1 MKNRYKG
8 TFTFSENQYFTYENN
23 VDGLPQIEDFG
34 ESGSIH
40 KMNEKINP
48 QRFAD
53 FWAIS

>member
-8 TFTFSENQYFTYENN
+8 TFTFRENQYFTYENN
-23 VDGLPQIEDFG
+23 VDGLPQIENFG
-34 ESGSIH
+34 ESGSIL